1 MSETLWVQ
9 LFQNASK
16 PGVSLQLRL
25 RSAIIQAVL
34 DHRLPPGSRLPP
46 SRRLAAELGVS
57 RNTVTLTYQLLI
69 QEGLV
74 LAHDR
79 SSHVIHPAVLEN
91 ASRSAA
97 VPELTPK
104 RPPDW
109 SKHLVS
115 HPSQA
120 RHVTKPADWFNY
132 EYPFVYGQ
140 SDSRLFPIAGWRQAV
155 QLAQRTAAVRSWTGD
170 NVDADDPIL
179 IEQLQ
184 QWVLP
189 RRGIF
194 VSPDQILVTVGAQQ
208 ALFIAA
214 SLLLN
219 QERTV
224 GVEQPSYPDLRNVC
238 RHFGARMLALPM
250 DRNGL
255 QASDGLSQCDV
266 LFVQPSHQNPTT
278 LTMPLARRR
287 DILAAAAAHDFVIV
301 EDDYDNELTFAGDA
315 IPALKAL
322 DQDDRVIYVGSLSKT
337 LAPGLRIGFLV
348 GSPRFV
354 TEARAI
360 RRLMVRHPPLNNQRT
375 VALFL
380 QMGYY
385 DAAVKRLI
393 QAYRERAETLSAA
406 LRTHLPHFTFEPPT
420 GGAALWAAGPKRIS
434 MNVVARAAF
443 ARQLLMDPGSTFFE
457 ASDPPENFVRLGY
470 CSIGVERI
478 EPGIRLLAE
487 LVRAHSKDQKQLP

>member
-1 MSETLWVQ
+1 MADMLWLE
-9 LFQNASK
+9 LFRNAAAK
-16 PGVSLQLRL
+16 PGISLQVRL
-25 RSAIIQAVL
+25 RSAIIQAVQER
-34 DHRLPPGSRLPP
+34 RLLAGARLPP

-57 RNTVTLTYQLLI
+57 RNTVTLAYQLLV
-69 QEGLV
+69 QEGFV
-74 LAHDR
+74 LARDR
-79 SSHVIHPAVLEN
+79 ASHVIHPGALEN
-91 ASRSAA
+91 ASRAAA
-97 VPELTPK
+97 VPELAPK
-104 RPPDW
+104 RSPDW
-109 SKHLVS
+109 DTRLVS
-115 HPSQA
+115 HPARA

-140 SDSRLFPIAGWRQAV
+140 PDARLFPIAGWREAV
-155 QLAQRTAAVRSWTGD
+155 QLAQRAVAVRAWTGD

-219 QERTV
+219 RERTV
-224 GVEQPSYPDLRNVC
+224 GVEQPSYPDIRNVC

-250 DRNGL
+250 DRHGL
-255 QASDGLSQCDV
+255 EVSDGLRECDV
-266 LFVQPSHQNPTT
+266 LFVQPSHQNPTS
-278 LTMPLARRR
+278 LTMPLDRRR
-287 DILAAAAAHDFVIV
+287 AILETAAAHDFVIV
-301 EDDYDNELTFAGDA
+301 EDDYDNELTFVGDA

-337 LAPGLRIGFLV
+337 LAPGLRMGFLV
-348 GSPRFV
+348 GSRAFV
-354 TEARAI
+354 AQARAM
-360 RRLMVRHPPLNNQRT
+360 RRIMVRHPPLNNQRA

-393 QAYRERAETLSAA
+393 LAYRERAQVLSAA
-406 LRTHLPHFTFEPPT
+406 IRRHLPEFVFEPPT
-420 GGAALWAAGPKRIS
+420 GGAALWAAAPARMS
-434 MNVVARAAF
+434 MNAVAKAGF
-443 ARQLLMDPGSTFFE
+443 AKGLLLDPGSTFFE
-457 ASDPPENFVRLGY
+457 DERPPENFLRLGY

-478 EPGIRLLAE
+478 EPGICLLAE
-487 LVRAHSKDQKQLP
+487 LVHEYG